1 MRFLGS
7 VLELENNTVTKVP
20 LLDFT
25 FWPIMGLRMESIA
38 TIRHKRRVAIDR
50 AKLTWN
56 RNTVLRR
63 SSTGRLLLA
72 LERCVGLVIDENE
85 INSRRM
91 SRLLDDLSYAC
102 ELADEAGVQN
112 GWVSDGPE
120 VFSLVFALSSG
131 DVVFGR
137 LDESLGADPFPRE
150 PVASSNSW
158 VLSRSI
164 NEILSQE
171 RNSALRRSTR
181 IPTDIRVEVKSDRFA
196 YAGETITV
204 NLHGALVRISAPLK
218 VGDRVTLQVHHT
230 GRSAPGA
237 VVFADKG
244 SSQFGV
250 ELERPEN
257 IWGVRVPPTDWK
269 IVSFRA

>member
-1 MRFLGS
+1 M
-7 VLELENNTVTKVP
+7 P
-20 LLDFT
+20 LPDFN
-25 FWPIMGLRMESIA
+25 FWPIMGLRMESNA
-38 TIRHKRRVAIDR
+38 TIRHKRRVAVDR

-56 RNTVLRR
+56 RNSLLRR

-72 LERCVGLVIDENE
+72 LERCAALVNDNE
-85 INSRRM
+85 MNSRRM

-120 VFSLVFALSSG
+120 AFSLVFALSSG

-150 PVASSNSW
+150 PIASSNSW
-158 VLSRSI
+158 VLSRAI
-164 NEILSQE
+164 TEILSQQK
-171 RNSALRRSTR
+171 NSALRRSTR
-181 IPTDIRVEVKSDRFA
+181 IPTDIRVEVKSDGSA

-218 VGDRVTLQVHHT
+218 VGDRVTLQVRQT

-237 VVFADKG
+237 VVFADTG
-244 SSQFGV
+244 VSQFGV

-257 IWGVRVPPTDWK
+257 IWGVKVPPADWK
-269 IVSFRA
+269 VVSFRA

>member
-1 MRFLGS
+1 
-7 VLELENNTVTKVP
+7 
-20 LLDFT
+20 
-25 FWPIMGLRMESIA
+25 MESTA
-38 TIRHKRRVAIDR
+38 TIRRKRRVAVDR

-56 RNTVLRR
+56 RNSVLRR
-63 SSTGRLLLA
+63 SSTGRLLLV
-72 LERCVGLVIDENE
+72 LERCVALAINENE
-85 INSRRM
+85 MNSRRL

-120 VFSLVFALSSG
+120 TFSLVFALSSG

-150 PVASSNSW
+150 PVGASNSW
-158 VLSRSI
+158 VLSPAI
-164 NEILSQE
+164 TEILSQQK
-171 RNSALRRSTR
+171 NSALRRSTR
-181 IPTDIRVEVKSDRFA
+181 IPSDILIEVKREGFA

-218 VGDRVTLQVHHT
+218 VGERITLRVQHT
-230 GRSAPGA
+230 GRSVPGA
-237 VVFADKG
+237 VVFADKNA
-244 SSQFGV
+244 SQFGV

-257 IWGVRVPPTDWK
+257 IWGVSVPPPDWK
-269 IVSFRA
+269 VVSFRA

>member
-1 MRFLGS
+1 LK
-7 VLELENNTVTKVP
+7 TTAVTKVP

-25 FWPIMGLRMESIA
+25 FWPIMGLRMESIS
-38 TIRHKRRVAIDR
+38 TIRHKRRVAVDR
-50 AKLTWN
+50 ARLTWN
-56 RNTVLRR
+56 RNSVLRR

-72 LERCVGLVIDENE
+72 LERCVALLSDENE
-85 INSRRM
+85 MNSRRM

-112 GWVSDGPE
+112 GWVSDGPQT
-120 VFSLVFALSSG
+120 FSLVFALSSS
-131 DVVFGR
+131 DVVFHR

-150 PVASSNSW
+150 PIVSSNPW
-158 VLSRSI
+158 VLSRAI
-164 NEILSQE
+164 TEILSQE
-171 RNSALRRSTR
+171 KNSALRRSTR
-181 IPTDIRVEVKSDRFA
+181 IPTDIRVEVKSDGFA

-218 VGDRVTLQVHHT
+218 VGDRITLQVRHT

-244 SSQFGV
+244 ASQFGL

-269 IVSFRA
+269 VVSFRA